1 MTKEEAWGFFFLGIF
16 VGVAMSFV
24 AMSFFLNGC

>member
-1 MTKEEAWGFFFLGIF
+1 MTKEEQRFAWGFFFLGIS
-16 VGVAMSFV
+16 VGV